1 MSPSPSSGTPDAP
14 DPGQPGRLGAG
25 ERARLA
31 GLHQL
36 APGLAAR
43 PPLIAE
49 AFLCAASSTA
59 ERETA
64 AQAHEAQAEQLRGP
78 LPAALGR
85 AYSTLEPLWRAAG
98 RRALGP
104 LATLAELLS
113 LAPAELAEQVRADL
127 TAAGVDPDQLAW
139 PPRGWTPPWPP

>member
-1 MSPSPSSGTPDAP
+1 MSPSPSSATPDP
-14 DPGQPGRLGAG
+14 PEPGRLSAG

-43 PPLIAE
+43 PPLVLV
-49 AFLCAASSTA
+49 AFLMAASSPA

-64 AQAHEAQAEQLRGP
+64 AQAHDAQAQQLRGP

-85 AYSTLEPLWRAAG
+85 AYLTLEPIWYQLA
-98 RRALGP
+98 RALGP
-104 LATLAELLS
+104 TATLAELLS
-113 LAPAELAEQVRADL
+113 LAPPELAAQVRADL
-127 TAAGVDPDQLAW
+127 AAAGLDPDATAW
-139 PPRGWTPPWPP
+139 PPRGWPLRGWPP